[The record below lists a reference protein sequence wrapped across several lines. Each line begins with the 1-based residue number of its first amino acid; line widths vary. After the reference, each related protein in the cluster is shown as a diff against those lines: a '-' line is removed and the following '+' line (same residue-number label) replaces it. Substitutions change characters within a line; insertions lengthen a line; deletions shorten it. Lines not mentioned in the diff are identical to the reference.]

1 MPFVETRLA
10 AQAYFKALAQTTS
23 DGQEFEPGKHKTLMS
38 QDQTR
43 KVTRFL

>member
-23 DGQEFEPGKHKTLMS
+23 DGQEFEHKTLMS